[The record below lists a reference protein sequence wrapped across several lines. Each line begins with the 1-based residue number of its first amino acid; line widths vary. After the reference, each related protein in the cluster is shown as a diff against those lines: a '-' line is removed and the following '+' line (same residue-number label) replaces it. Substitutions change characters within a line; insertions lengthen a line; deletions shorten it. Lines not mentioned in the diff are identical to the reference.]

1 MGNGECKLEPIPH
14 SPFPIF
20 PHRILALMIS
30 ITPYGAAGEVTGSAY
45 LVETDDARVLVDLG
59 MFQGDKDDDAKNVI
73 PGRVHR
79 SRIDAIVLTHGHLD
93 HSGRIPLLV
102 REGFDAPIFAT
113 DATKDIAEII
123 LFDAANIQESDYQR
137 RVRDAK
143 RRNRKISR
151 VDQPLYDRD
160 DAQKALELFTS
171 VEYGQTVDVAE
182 GITATFHE
190 AGHMLGSASI
200 TLSITEAD
208 RTQRVVFSGDV
219 GPVDLPFLRDPIPPH
234 DADVVVMESTYGDR
248 DHRSLEETESEFAQ
262 IIQDAVETKGKIF
275 IPSFAIGRAQNI
287 LFYLAEMIRNKQIP
301 RVPIILD
308 SPMAIEASYIY
319 ARYPEL
325 FDEESTDLVERGQL
339 GKDLKTLSFSATAT
353 DSKAINDMRG
363 PFIVIAGSG
372 MCTAGRILHH
382 LRNNVTDPK
391 AHIVI
396 VGFQAR
402 GSLGRYLVEG
412 AEHVR
417 IMGHWL
423 PVRAKVHTLGGFS
436 AHAGRTQLRDWLEP
450 MVATRPR
457 VILTHGEDDARTA
470 LAALIQEEFGL
481 TAELPVYAEHLTI

>member
-1 MGNGECKLEPIPH
+1 
-14 SPFPIF
+14 
-20 PHRILALMIS
+20 MIS

-45 LVETDDARVLVDLG
+45 LVETEEARILVDLG

-79 SRIDAIVLTHGHLD
+79 ARIDALVLTHGHLD

-102 REGFDAPIFAT
+102 REGYEGPIFAT
-113 DATKDIAEII
+113 AATKDIAEII
-123 LFDAANIQESDYQR
+123 LFDSANIQESDYER

-143 RRNRKISR
+143 RRNRKVSR
-151 VDQPLYDRD
+151 VDQPLYDKED
-160 DAQKALELFTS
+160 VQKTMQLFTF
-171 VEYGQTVDVAE
+171 VEYGETVEVAK

-200 TLSITEAD
+200 TLTITEGD
-208 RTQRVVFSGDV
+208 VTRTVVFSGDV

-234 DADVVVMESTYGDR
+234 TADVVVMESTYGDR
-248 DHRSLEETESEFAQ
+248 DHRSLEETEEEFAS
-262 IIQDAVETKGKIF
+262 IIQKAVAEKGKIF

-287 LFYLAEMIRNKQIP
+287 LFYLAEMIRKKQIP

-308 SPMAIEASYIY
+308 SPMAIEASEVY
-319 ARYPEL
+319 ARYPDL

-339 GKDLKTLSFSATAT
+339 GKDLRTLSFAASATE
-353 DSKAINDMRG
+353 SKAINDMNG

-382 LRNNVTDPK
+382 LRNNVGNPN
-391 AHIVI
+391 AHVVI
-396 VGFQAR
+396 VGYQAR

-417 IMGHWL
+417 IMGQWMT
-423 PVRAKVHTLGGFS
+423 VRAQIHTLGGFS
-436 AHAGRTQLRDWLEP
+436 AHAGQSQLLDWLRP
-450 MVATRPR
+450 MATQQPR
-457 VILTHGEDDARTA
+457 VILTHGEDDSRKA
-470 LAALIQEEFGL
+470 LAERILDEFGIN
-481 TAELPVYAEHLTI
+481 AEMPTYSEHLTI